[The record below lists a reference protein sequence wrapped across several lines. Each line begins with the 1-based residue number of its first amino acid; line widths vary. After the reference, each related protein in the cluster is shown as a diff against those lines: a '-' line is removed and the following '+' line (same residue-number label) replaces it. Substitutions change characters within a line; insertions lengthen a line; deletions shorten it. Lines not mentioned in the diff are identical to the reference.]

1 LIYEEAMGIQGV
13 TLPPDPVQ
21 LQPTYDLA
29 LAAYEDIK
37 PVTVLFD
44 SGAGGLSPGQPY
56 PGFEESFDEFPVPGT
71 EARAWYLSA
80 DGGLSDEPPAGRLA
94 DGFSWDDHALPAT
107 DFSGDTAAGS
117 GGLWTATPGY
127 EWMQSPPGSA
137 VSYLSEPLPADTTV
151 IGAGRVDLWV
161 RSSAPDVDLQATI
174 SEVRP
179 DGVEAFV
186 QNGWLRGSVRKLDT
200 EKSTLLE
207 PVLSL
212 RDTDMSPL
220 PADDFAELTVPLYY
234 EGHAYRAGSRIRVT
248 IAAPGGTQPIWA
260 FEQTQPEDDG
270 AEVAIGYG
278 QEMPSRLLLPV
289 VPGVDVTT
297 DLPPCPGLR
306 GEPCRDFEP
315 FANRSV
321 EPEPPVGDEDEPP
334 VGDEEE
340 PPAPAGSG
348 DIPAQAGDPPVV
360 PAAERPV
367 RRGRRAAGGRRRPPT
382 RAHGGH
388 RHVRP
393 RHGKRRHGHGGRRCH
408 RGRGGRR

>member
-1 LIYEEAMGIQGV
+1 
-13 TLPPDPVQ
+13 
-21 LQPTYDLA
+21 
-29 LAAYEDIK
+29 
-37 PVTVLFD
+37 
-44 SGAGGLSPGQPY
+44 
-56 PGFEESFDEFPVPGT
+56 
-71 EARAWYLSA
+71 
-80 DGGLSDEPPAGRLA
+80 
-94 DGFSWDDHALPAT
+94 
-107 DFSGDTAAGS
+107 
-117 GGLWTATPGY
+117 
-127 EWMQSPPGSA
+127 
-137 VSYLSEPLPADTTV
+137 
-151 IGAGRVDLWV
+151 
-161 RSSAPDVDLQATI
+161 
-174 SEVRP
+174 
-179 DGVEAFV
+179 
-186 QNGWLRGSVRKLDT
+186 
-200 EKSTLLE
+200 
-207 PVLSL
+207 
-212 RDTDMSPL
+212 MSPL

-360 PAAERPV
+360 PAAEPPV
-367 RRGRRAAGGRRRPPT
+367 RRGRRAAQCRRRHRT
-382 RAHGGH
+382 RSHGGH